1 MVLSYFY
8 SCLFPGASVRTS
20 NTRLIKKLVFFFPII
35 LLPIFVA
42 VKIKSPEIYESIT
55 QEDFFIEYMQA
66 FFYFLSSVGSFFIS
80 TRFLKNR
87 LPLYGILYVILGT
100 GLLLVSFEEISW
112 GQRIFNIHGPEYFFS
127 RNTQNEIS
135 VHNLETIQ
143 PFVHKA
149 YILVGLYGTCAWFI
163 FILLGKI
170 QRGFEILRFIVPDWF
185 LSSYFF
191 FVFCLYTVYENINYI
206 LYLIGPRGIGIFEMN
221 ELRRI
226 APHFLWRDQEP
237 AELLLS
243 LGFLLFVIVNGIR
256 SRNISPIASSRA

>member
-1 MVLSYFY
+1 ML
-8 SCLFPGASVRTS
+8 
-20 NTRLIKKLVFFFPII
+20 NTHLIKKLVFFFPII
-35 LLPIFVA
+35 LFPIFVA
-42 VKIKSPEIYESIT
+42 VKITYPEIYELMI
-55 QEDFFIEYMQA
+55 QEDSFVEYAQA

-80 TRFLKNR
+80 IRFLKKR
-87 LPLYGILYVILGT
+87 FPLYGILYALLGT

-112 GQRIFNIHGPEYFFS
+112 GQRIFNIHSPEYFSS

-135 VHNLETIQ
+135 FHNLKSMQ

-149 YILVGLYGTCAWFI
+149 YILIGLYGTCAWL
-163 FILLGKI
+163 ILLSKI
-170 QRGFEILRFIVPDWF
+170 QKGLEILRFIIPDWF

-206 LYLIGPRGIGIFEMN
+206 LYFIGPRGIGIFEMN

-226 APHFLWRDQEP
+226 FHHLSWRDQEP

-256 SRNISPIASSRA
+256 SRKMSPIASSRA